1 MDRAARLFPYIAT
14 ILVGLVHAIAWRA
27 ATPLTT
33 WMIIATAWA
42 LLCVVS
48 LLLLRREEMLR
59 ETFLIVPGDI
69 SRGIGGA
76 AFGVM
81 LVALVGFAA
90 VRLTPT
96 RTFEELRTLIFVAT
110 AVKVELYRALA
121 IVALATCEEVIFRGA
136 VAVFLEER
144 FGSARAPWVASGLYV
159 LAALP
164 SLRPSV
170 IIAAIAIGGVTAFF
184 VGKYRRLLIAIVAH
198 AAFAWLA
205 VEFVLPTLWQNLLRP
220 H

>member
-1 MDRAARLFPYIAT
+1 MDRAARLFPYLAT
-14 ILVGLVHAIAWRA
+14 LLVGAVHAIAWRA
-27 ATPLTT
+27 ASPLTT
-33 WMIIATAWA
+33 WTVIAVTWVA
-42 LLCVVS
+42 LLVVS

-76 AFGVM
+76 AVAVM
-81 LVALVGFAA
+81 LVSLAGFCA
-90 VRLTPT
+90 VRMTPT
-96 RTFEELRTLIFVAT
+96 RTFDELRTLIFVAT

-121 IVALATCEEVIFRGA
+121 LVALATCEEVIFRGA

-144 FGSARAPWVASGLYV
+144 FGSERAPWAASGLYV
-159 LAALP
+159 LAAIP
-164 SLRPSV
+164 SMRPSV
-170 IIAAIAIGGVTAFF
+170 IIGAIAIGGVTAFF
-184 VGKYRRLLIAIVAH
+184 VGRYRRLLIAIVAH
-198 AAFAWLA
+198 AAFAWLS